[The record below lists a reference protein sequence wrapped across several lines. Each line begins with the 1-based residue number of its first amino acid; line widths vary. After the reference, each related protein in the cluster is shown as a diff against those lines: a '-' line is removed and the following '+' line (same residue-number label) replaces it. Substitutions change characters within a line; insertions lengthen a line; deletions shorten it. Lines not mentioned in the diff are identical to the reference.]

1 MRTRRVLIVDDMEAN
16 RYVLR
21 KILACE
27 ANFQILEAATGAE
40 GLALMIAGVDLV
52 ILDINLP
59 DMTGFELIQKAEQS
73 LGPSRLPAIINI
85 SATFI
90 SGKDKATGLNTG
102 ARAYLTHPINPD
114 EVLATITS
122 LLKSNT
128 RMERIERQR
137 NWAEARNEQLSKE
150 KVMLERF
157 MRSFSHDLRSPLS
170 AAVMATGLMQRNPA
184 RRTEDLLAVLQDNL
198 RRIDEMVGNLLDI
211 SHVSV
216 GGGIKLLSES
226 MELGMLLRD
235 AVANL
240 ALQLENPLE
249 LQLESPELQITW
261 DRSAF
266 LRIFDNLVGNA
277 AKHGQALKP
286 IRIEQSQEGDL
297 VRLVV
302 TNQGNFPEEVL
313 ENLATPYFISSRS
326 DTKGWGLGLPIVKA
340 LAESFGGE
348 VNFSNQGDLARV
360 ELLLP
365 VALAG
370 LNSRDGDMK
379 KARQCLAFLFL
390 RRPVATL
397 GPATSSG
404 RHLSPAR
411 SGERRIDGD
420 WRAPATSS
428 TAPLLLGTAATVLT
442 GELAHRCR
450 RTSAGPACRRMEPA
464 KRYEKASNA
473 ARVKPE
479 ASITPRSRAF
489 SSGRRSTL
497 RTPSTDMP
505 AASNARSSDIR
516 LPTDAGSRPASWS
529 SRNASMAKRSPV
541 ASLAT
546 ESTLLPCPSSP
557 APITR

>member
-1 MRTRRVLIVDDMEAN
+1 MRTRRVLIIDDMEAN

-21 KILACE
+21 KILASE
-27 ANFQILEAATGAE
+27 ANFQVVEAGTGAE
-40 GLALMIAGVDLV
+40 GLQLMIEGVDLV

-85 SATFI
+85 SATFV

-122 LLKSNT
+122 LMKSNT

-216 GGGIKLLSES
+216 GGGIKLMRES
-226 MELGMLLRD
+226 MELAMLLRD

-240 ALQLENPLE
+240 ALQLDNPLE
-249 LQLESPELQITW
+249 LQLESLDLQIVW

-277 AKHGQALKP
+277 AKHGQPLKP
-286 IRIEQSQEGDL
+286 IRIEQSQEGDF

-302 TNQGNFPEEVL
+302 TNHGNFPEEVL
-313 ENLATPYFISSRS
+313 ANLATPYFISSRS

-348 VNFSNQGDLARV
+348 VHFSNQGDLACV

-370 LNSRDGDMK
+370 
-379 KARQCLAFLFL
+379 
-390 RRPVATL
+390 
-397 GPATSSG
+397 
-404 RHLSPAR
+404 
-411 SGERRIDGD
+411 
-420 WRAPATSS
+420 
-428 TAPLLLGTAATVLT
+428 
-442 GELAHRCR
+442 
-450 RTSAGPACRRMEPA
+450 
-464 KRYEKASNA
+464 
-473 ARVKPE
+473 
-479 ASITPRSRAF
+479 
-489 SSGRRSTL
+489 
-497 RTPSTDMP
+497 
-505 AASNARSSDIR
+505 
-516 LPTDAGSRPASWS
+516 
-529 SRNASMAKRSPV
+529 
-541 ASLAT
+541 
-546 ESTLLPCPSSP
+546 
-557 APITR
+557 

>member
-21 KILACE
+21 KILAGE
-27 ANFQILEAATGAE
+27 ANFQILEAGTGAE
-40 GLALMIAGVDLV
+40 GLELMVEGVDLV

-59 DMTGFELIQKAEQS
+59 DMTGFELLQKAEHR

-85 SATFI
+85 SATFV

-122 LLKSNT
+122 LLKNST

-184 RRTEDLLAVLQDNL
+184 RRTEDLLAVLQENL

-216 GGGIKLLSES
+216 GGGIKLMSES
-226 MELGMLLRD
+226 MELAMLLRD

-249 LQLESPELQITW
+249 LELGTPELQIAW

-286 IRIEQSQEGDL
+286 IRIEQSQEGDF
-297 VRLVV
+297 VRLLV
-302 TNQGNFPEEVL
+302 TNHGNFPAEVL
-313 ENLATPYFISSRS
+313 ANLATPYFISSRS

-340 LAESFGGE
+340 LAESFAGE
-348 VNFSNQGDLARV
+348 VHFSNQGDLARV

-370 LNSRDGDMK
+370 
-379 KARQCLAFLFL
+379 
-390 RRPVATL
+390 
-397 GPATSSG
+397 
-404 RHLSPAR
+404 
-411 SGERRIDGD
+411 
-420 WRAPATSS
+420 
-428 TAPLLLGTAATVLT
+428 
-442 GELAHRCR
+442 
-450 RTSAGPACRRMEPA
+450 
-464 KRYEKASNA
+464 
-473 ARVKPE
+473 
-479 ASITPRSRAF
+479 
-489 SSGRRSTL
+489 
-497 RTPSTDMP
+497 
-505 AASNARSSDIR
+505 
-516 LPTDAGSRPASWS
+516 
-529 SRNASMAKRSPV
+529 
-541 ASLAT
+541 
-546 ESTLLPCPSSP
+546 
-557 APITR
+557 

>member
-21 KILACE
+21 KILDGE
-27 ANFQILEAATGAE
+27 ESFQIMEASTGAE
-40 GLALMIAGVDLV
+40 GLQLMIEGVDLV

-59 DMTGFELIQKAEQS
+59 DMTGFELIQKAEQN

-85 SATFI
+85 SATFV

-122 LLKSNT
+122 LMKSNT

-184 RRTEDLLAVLQDNL
+184 RRTEELLAVLQENL

-216 GGGIKLLSES
+216 GGGIKLMSES
-226 MELGMLLRD
+226 MELAMLLRD

-240 ALQLENPLE
+240 ALQLDNPLE
-249 LQLESPELQITW
+249 LQLATPELQIAW

-266 LRIFDNLVGNA
+266 LRIFDNLIGNA
-277 AKHGQALKP
+277 AKHGQPLQP
-286 IRIEQSQEGDL
+286 IRIEQSQEGDH

-302 TNQGNFPEEVL
+302 TNHGAFPDEVL
-313 ENLATPYFISSRS
+313 ANLATPYFISSRS
-326 DTKGWGLGLPIVKA
+326 ETKGWGLGLPIVKA

-348 VNFSNQGDLARV
+348 VHFSNQGDLARV

-365 VALAG
+365 IALA
-370 LNSRDGDMK
+370 S
-379 KARQCLAFLFL
+379 
-390 RRPVATL
+390 
-397 GPATSSG
+397 
-404 RHLSPAR
+404 
-411 SGERRIDGD
+411 
-420 WRAPATSS
+420 
-428 TAPLLLGTAATVLT
+428 
-442 GELAHRCR
+442 
-450 RTSAGPACRRMEPA
+450 
-464 KRYEKASNA
+464 
-473 ARVKPE
+473 
-479 ASITPRSRAF
+479 
-489 SSGRRSTL
+489 
-497 RTPSTDMP
+497 
-505 AASNARSSDIR
+505 
-516 LPTDAGSRPASWS
+516 
-529 SRNASMAKRSPV
+529 
-541 ASLAT
+541 
-546 ESTLLPCPSSP
+546 
-557 APITR
+557 